1 MPLHAIGLNHQS
13 APIAL
18 RERVAFEG
26 ERLASAL
33 VALKAQPGVHEIAVL
48 STCNRT
54 EVYAVTDTHTSPVA
68 EWLATHAAGSS
79 DLHDYLYTH
88 GDAEAAR
95 HLFRVATG
103 LDSMILGEPQI
114 LGQVKQCWSEA
125 KSAGTLGPHLDRLF
139 QHAFATAK
147 RARTE
152 TAVGNSSVSVAA
164 SAVKLSRE
172 SFVRPQDAAILLVG
186 AGETI
191 ELVARHLQATKPK
204 ALMFAN
210 RTLAH
215 AQNLASQYGGIALPL
230 EELPRHLDA
239 ADVVFSATASQLP
252 IIQRAHVEAALKTR
266 RHRPMLFMDLAVPR
280 DVSADV
286 AQLKDAF
293 VYTVDDLHRVVE
305 ENVQTRRDAASAAD
319 AIIDLQV
326 ARYMEMLALNTHGK
340 EAVRKIR
347 AHGARA
353 REEAVS
359 RAKSQLAAG
368 HPSEAVIEQ
377 LAHALTNKLMHAPT
391 TAIRQAAIQGDAEL
405 VRAAGI
411 LFPNDD
417 TDDATGTPPQ
427 T

>member
-1 MPLHAIGLNHQS
+1 
-13 APIAL
+13 
-18 RERVAFEG
+18 
-26 ERLASAL
+26 
-33 VALKAQPGVHEIAVL
+33 
-48 STCNRT
+48 
-54 EVYAVTDTHTSPVA
+54 
-68 EWLATHAAGSS
+68 
-79 DLHDYLYTH
+79 
-88 GDAEAAR
+88 
-95 HLFRVATG
+95 
-103 LDSMILGEPQI
+103 
-114 LGQVKQCWSEA
+114 
-125 KSAGTLGPHLDRLF
+125 
-139 QHAFATAK
+139 
-147 RARTE
+147 
-152 TAVGNSSVSVAA
+152 
-164 SAVKLSRE
+164 
-172 SFVRPQDAAILLVG
+172 
-186 AGETI
+186 
-191 ELVARHLQATKPK
+191 
-204 ALMFAN
+204 MFAN

-280 DVSADV
+280 DVAADV